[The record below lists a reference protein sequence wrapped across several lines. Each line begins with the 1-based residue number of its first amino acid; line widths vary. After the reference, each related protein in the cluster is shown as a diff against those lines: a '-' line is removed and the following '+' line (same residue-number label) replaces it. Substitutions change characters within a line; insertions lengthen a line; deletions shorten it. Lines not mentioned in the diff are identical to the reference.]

1 MPSGWHAGAHHVRNF
16 MDGAGGILLRCKC
29 GWSTPAARDESEA
42 LAAEHRAQFLDDVPA
57 LTPLEL
63 SDGETKGSEA

>member
-1 MPSGWHAGAHHVRNF
+1 
-16 MDGAGGILLRCKC
+16 MDGDGSLTLKCKC
-29 GWSTPAARDESEA
+29 GWETPATYENDEA